1 MDIYISFSSIMINVF
16 NLKHVSQI
24 LNNSDGNVLGHVKH
38 QCIKLCKKK
47 EVIRLKE
54 SYKKLS

>member
-1 MDIYISFSSIMINVF
+1 MINVF